1 VDLILGGGTVVT
13 SLAPPRLAVGDVVVR
28 EGRVLSVGTGSVGT
42 GSVGTGTSKD
52 APGAGRLDCSGRVV
66 VPGNVCAHHHL
77 YSTLARGMPFVLEAP
92 RSFLEVLRRVWWRL
106 DRALDDE
113 SVWLSAWAGTAEA
126 LLAGTTT
133 VVDHHASP
141 GAVAGSL
148 DRVAEAL
155 EGLGAR
161 GVLCYEVSDRD
172 GPDVADAGI
181 EENRRFLAR
190 VPRGGGHGR
199 LRGMVGAHASFT
211 LSDRTLARCVDLAT
225 EAGVGVHVHA
235 AEDHVDQADA
245 MARDGR
251 RVLGRLGD
259 AGMLCEGSLLAHCVD
274 LDDAELAALAASG
287 ATAVHNPRSNMNNGV
302 GHARVDRFERLALGT
317 DGVGGDLFEE
327 GRAAYWRA
335 REDDP
340 AVAPQWVLDRLAH
353 SAAFAGRAFGEPLLG
368 RIEPG
373 APADL
378 VVLDYDPPTPLTPES
393 LGGHWVFGI
402 GAGHVRDVVV
412 DGRVVVSDRR
422 LVAAG
427 SDGVRERS
435 REAAERLWRRMEPM
449 GEHPFVPAG
458 TG

>member
-1 VDLILGGGTVVT
+1 MDLILGGGTVVT
-13 SLAPPRLAVGDVVVR
+13 SLAPPRLAGGDVVVR
-28 EGRVLSVGTGSVGT
+28 DGRVASVGGSAHT
-42 GSVGTGTSKD
+42 APD
-52 APGAGRLDCSGRVV
+52 APRLDCSGRVV

-77 YSTLARGMPFVLEAP
+77 YSTLARGMPFGLEAP

-113 SVWLSAWAGTAEA
+113 SVWLSAWTGTAEA

-133 VVDHHASP
+133 IVDHHASP
-141 GAVAGSL
+141 SAVYGSL

-155 EGLGAR
+155 DGLGAR

-172 GPDVADAGI
+172 GPGVADAGI
-181 EENRRFLAR
+181 EENRRFLAKAS
-190 VPRGGGHGR
+190 GGPDR

-211 LSDRTLARCVDLAT
+211 LSDATLARCVGLAL
-225 EAGVGVHVHA
+225 EAGVGIHVHA
-235 AEDHVDQADA
+235 AEDGVDQADA
-245 MARDGR
+245 VARHGR
-251 RVLGRLGD
+251 RVLERLRE
-259 AGMLCEGSLLAHCVD
+259 AGALCEGSLLAHCID
-274 LDDAELAALAASG
+274 LDDDELAALAASG

-302 GHARVDRFERLALGT
+302 GHARVGRFERLALGT
-317 DGVGGDLFEE
+317 DGIAGDLFEE

-340 AVAPQWVLDRLAH
+340 DVAPQWVLDRLAD
-353 SAAFAGRAFGEPLLG
+353 SAAAAGRAFGEPLLG

-378 VVLDYDPPTPLTPES
+378 VVLDYDPPTPLTAES

-422 LVAAG
+422 LAAAG
-427 SDGVRERS
+427 SGEVRERS

-458 TG
+458 VG